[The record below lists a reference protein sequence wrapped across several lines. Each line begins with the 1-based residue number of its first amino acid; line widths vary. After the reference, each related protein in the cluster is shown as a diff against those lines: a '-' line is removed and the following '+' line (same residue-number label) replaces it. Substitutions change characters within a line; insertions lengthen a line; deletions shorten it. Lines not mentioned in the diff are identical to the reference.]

1 MATYLKYTKTYF
13 CAEFYTHNNFYTNL
27 NPKIKKLSEL
37 TFKDID
43 PKAIKLF
50 GKKAKSKE
58 TALPFFIKTD
68 YQYDEK
74 NNAPL
79 FLFGKIKPLKAE
91 LKPMK
96 GATEQHGLAFVEYE
110 NKLSTLCIIP
120 TRGKLCDREAILKR
134 AMKETFGNKW
144 AGFRILEPISEK
156 DAEVMEA
163 QADALAENMGDVVDD
178 GDDDQTDNSKTN
190 TEKPYNEKSQA
201 AVERSRNEASPQQI
215 AKLTEKLEEV
225 NQNLSEL
232 VKKTN
237 VLMSLDALYEKI
249 NAAEQ
254 TALRY
259 EEIMD
264 EYDIETGR
272 PVEELKK
279 VKIQINN
286 LRKNAKN
293 IVDIAELDPAIP
305 EEWPDD
311 LELPLKT
318 QNELKNKIERN
329 IESNPL
335 DGDLLPNLAAVEKN
349 LKAIYVKSRELTD
362 AKTKASIQK
371 MIEDELKKLIVL
383 RQEVERERSQALKKI
398 PAEDIAQ
405 SETAFSTIQ
414 ALMYKV
420 NPKLIRL

>member
-1 MATYLKYTKTYF
+1 M
-13 CAEFYTHNNFYTNL
+13 L

-37 TFKDID
+37 KFKDID
-43 PKAIKLF
+43 PKAVKLF

-79 FLFGKIKPLKAE
+79 FLFGKIKHLKAE

-110 NKLSTLCIIP
+110 NKLSVLCIIP

-134 AMKETFGNKW
+134 AMKETFGTKW

-178 GDDDQTDNSKTN
+178 GDDDDNETN
-190 TEKPYNEKSQA
+190 TTSEKASPEKPAQR
-201 AVERSRNEASPQQI
+201 VASPQQI
-215 AKLTEKLEEV
+215 AKLTEKLEGV
-225 NQNLSEL
+225 NQDLADL

-237 VLMSLDALYEKI
+237 VLMSLDALYTKI
-249 NAAEQ
+249 DNAEQ
-254 TALRY
+254 MALRY
-259 EEIMD
+259 EEMMD
-264 EYDIETGR
+264 EWDIETGR

-279 VKIQINN
+279 IKVQINN

-293 IVDIAELDPAIP
+293 IVDIAELDPSIP

-311 LELPLKT
+311 LELPLKA

-335 DGDLLPNLAAVEKN
+335 DGDILPNLAAVEKN
-349 LKAIYVKSRELTD
+349 LKAIYTKARELTD
-362 AKTKASIQK
+362 AKTKAQIQK
-371 MIEDELKKLIVL
+371 TIEEEVKKLIIL
-383 RQEVERERSQALKKI
+383 RQEVEREREQALKKMEKGDDEI
-398 PAEDIAQ
+398 IK
-405 SETAFSTIQ
+405 SHLNTLQ
-414 ALMYKV
+414 ALIEEMQNEKV
-420 NPKLIRL
+420 KIEKQKQLEA